1 MQEPTP
7 ALIGIDWGT
16 TNLRAFRLAAD
27 GTVLEAREAP
37 GRGLM
42 NVAAG
47 GYPAAL
53 AEVLGGWAEAKGG
66 AGLPVLAA
74 GMVGARQGWHEVP
87 YAPAPAGLD
96 DLAAALF
103 PVPDGPGGLDVR
115 LVPGV
120 IDRTGVPDVMRGE
133 EAEILGLAE
142 AETEGPICLP
152 GTHSK
157 WVAVEAGRIARFAT
171 FMSGEVYGL
180 MRARSILAR
189 TMPEDGDHDAHDPAA
204 FARGVARSGAPGG
217 PLHHL
222 FGGRTLALT
231 GDLAEGAGPSYLS
244 GLLIGAEI
252 RAAAALIDRPGPVTL
267 VGAAGLVDRYAD
279 ALALLDRPV
288 RRAAPDAAGRGL
300 ARIARAARLV

>member
-1 MQEPTP
+1 MQDAAP

-42 NVAAG
+42 HVAAG
-47 GYPAAL
+47 GYPVAL
-53 AEVLGGWAEAKGG
+53 AEVLGGWADE
-66 AGLPVLAA
+66 GLPVLAA

-87 YAPAPAGLD
+87 YVPAPAGLD

-103 PVPDGPGGLDVR
+103 AVPDAPGGLDVR
-115 LVPGV
+115 IVPGV
-120 IDRTGVPDVMRGE
+120 IDRAGVPDVMRGE

-142 AETEGPICLP
+142 AETEGSVCLP

-157 WVAVEAGRIARFAT
+157 WAAVEAGRIVRFAT

-189 TMPEDGDHDAHDPAA
+189 TMPDDGDHDAHDPAA
-204 FARGVARSGAPGG
+204 FARGVARSGEAGG

-222 FGGRTLALT
+222 FGARTLALT

-252 RAAAALIDRPGPVTL
+252 RAAAALTDRPGPVTL
-267 VGAAGLVDRYAD
+267 VGAAGLVERYAD

-288 RRAAPDAAGRGL
+288 RRAAPDAAARGL